1 MGSNAR
7 ELTNHLHK
15 TTNMRVI
22 HSKQTMS
29 SLLFCLGLIIS
40 TSSFGQTTKKDRRL
54 LEDSQDAKKDFIHTD
69 SLMKGLFSSAYGCAI
84 FPIIG
89 KGAIGVGGA
98 AGNGIVFEKDS
109 ALGKV
114 MMNQLTVGFQLGGQ
128 SYREVIFF
136 QDKETLDRFRA
147 SNVEFSAQVSAVAAK
162 QGAAA
167 NVKYANGVMVF
178 TQEKGGLMFEASV
191 GGQKFKYSEFDK

>member
-1 MGSNAR
+1 M
-7 ELTNHLHK
+7 K
-15 TTNMRVI
+15 
-22 HSKQTMS
+22 
-29 SLLFCLGLIIS
+29 LFVRNNRYGTFTLILAIFFCS
-40 TSSFGQTTKKDRRL
+40 VAIGQTTKKDRRL
-54 LEDSQDAKKDFIHTD
+54 VEDSQDARKDFIHTD
-69 SLMKGLFSSAYGCAI
+69 SLMRGLFSSAYGYAI

-98 AGNGIVFEKDS
+98 AGNGIVFQKDS
-109 ALGKV
+109 AMGKTF
-114 MMNQLTVGFQLGGQ
+114 MNQLTIGFQLGGQ

-136 QDKETLDRFRA
+136 QDKETLDRFKA